1 MKMFKDYYEEDCD
14 PIEAYENGVRLFRL
28 FHNDDDYNDRH
39 DYERGIKPFNND
51 GDCYQDDC
59 DSCIRHFKD

>member
-1 MKMFKDYYEEDCD
+1 MKMFKDYYDEDYDTVEE
-14 PIEAYENGVRLFRL
+14 YEKGVKL
-28 FHNDDDYNDRH
+28 FHTDDDYNNRH

-59 DSCIRHFKD
+59 DSCIGHFKD

>member
-1 MKMFKDYYEEDCD
+1 MKMFSDYYEEDYD
-14 PIEAYENGVRLFRL
+14 TIEEYERGVKL
-28 FHNDDDYNDRH
+28 FHMDDDYNNRH

-51 GDCYQDDC
+51 DDCYQDDC